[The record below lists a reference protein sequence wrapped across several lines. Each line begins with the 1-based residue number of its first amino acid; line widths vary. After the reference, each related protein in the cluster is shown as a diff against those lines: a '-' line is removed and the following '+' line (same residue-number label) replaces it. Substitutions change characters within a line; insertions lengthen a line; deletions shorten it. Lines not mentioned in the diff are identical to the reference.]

1 MNYPNPC
8 DTCTEE
14 CSGYHGCDRWEMR
27 FRTIWKQFN
36 SYPLRQYRKGKTEKV
51 FAYEHPDVLQRYL
64 AEGPCKK
71 CPCEKTCDVACPAYW
86 SWWDARMTVLRK
98 KYHCEKRDSDG

>member
-8 DTCTEE
+8 DTCEKE
-14 CSGYHGCDRWEMR
+14 CSGYSGCAEWEMR
-27 FRTIWKQFN
+27 FRTIWKRFN
-36 SYPLRQYRKGKTEKV
+36 TYPLRQYHSNTV
-51 FAYEHPDVLQRYL
+51 WPMFTYENPDVMQRYL

-71 CPCEKTCDVACPAYW
+71 CSREETCEIPCPAYL

-98 KYHCEKRDSDG
+98 KYHCEKGNPDG